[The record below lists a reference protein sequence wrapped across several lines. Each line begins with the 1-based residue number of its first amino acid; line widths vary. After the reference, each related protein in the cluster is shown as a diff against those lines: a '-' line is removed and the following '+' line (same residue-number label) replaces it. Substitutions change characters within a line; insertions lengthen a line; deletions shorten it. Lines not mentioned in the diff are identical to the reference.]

1 MTSNTTTAY
10 FMTYQNNGI
19 IYTIAIYYMSY
30 NNYNSV
36 YIYMSTKSYHKC
48 AKETGKCVGLKQGI
62 KGYHKCARVSNCKKP
77 ERTKLE
83 GIKERLKVAT
93 AKKVISKVVKKA
105 AVVKFSDNDIYDMVN
120 KLYNKGFG
128 VSMITPEKLK
138 KFIEPKLDIKTKT
151 FDTQFKKAIE
161 RLNNKTKPK
170 PKPKLKNFNPNQS
183 KEIKAGDKYYGY
195 NEIVSGHSIT
205 SGAGWAEAGGGIES
219 IFDPE
224 VSHSFQELD
233 KYVGSR
239 ITKRTKASITITKG
253 NDKPFTKKYY
263 KDAQGFEYVKVP
275 YKTHEGAKG
284 QIYIYYY
291 DSNKESNKE

>member
-10 FMTYQNNGI
+10 FMTYQTNGI

-105 AVVKFSDNDIYDMVN
+105 AVVKFSDNDIYDMV
-120 KLYNKGFG
+120 KKIFNKGFG
-128 VSMITPEKLK
+128 VSMITPEILK

-151 FDTQFKKAIE
+151 FDTQFKKAID
-161 RLNNKTKPK
+161 RLSNEKKPK
-170 PKPKLKNFNPNQS
+170 PKPKLEKQFEPDPS

-195 NEIVSGHSIT
+195 NEIM
-205 SGAGWAEAGGGIES
+205 SGASTTLSAFMEGGGIQS
-219 IFDPE
+219 VFDDT
-224 VSHSFQELD
+224 VVHQNELD

-239 ITKRTKASITITKG
+239 ITKRTKG
-253 NDKPFTKKYY
+253 KYHDY
-263 KDAQGFEYVKVP
+263 
-275 YKTHEGAKG
+275 
-284 QIYIYYY
+284 
-291 DSNKESNKE
+291 